1 MPTLNGQ
8 ANSQPKLAG
17 SATGA
22 QSDFEFYFFS
32 ELYKRPV
39 CAGKVKDRIGKV
51 TDLVFKMAD
60 PYPEAV
66 GILLDHGWGKP
77 NEFVTW
83 DKVRKIEDDAIFVA
97 PTENGQV
104 YPPFVDQPGWIL
116 VNEHLMGQTILDID
130 GRRTEVVNDVHLLES
145 KGRMV
150 LVHVDISFNGFLR
163 KWGLGRLTWIKDQ
176 FISWKYVQPLSV
188 EDKGTDTVSLSI
200 TRKRIK
206 NLPSGDLADA
216 LEELEGEEQQAV
228 FSALD
233 SEKAAEV
240 LVEAEPRAQR
250 QLVANLRKERAR
262 GILSEMSVPQLA
274 ALFAVL
280 PHDDVTELM
289 GLLPKEQADRLRAL
303 ISQRE
308 VTARTL
314 MSAEYISVARESK
327 VGDVL
332 KNLRTSKHD
341 PVSLTY
347 VFVVSPDKTL
357 AGVVD
362 LRDLILASD
371 DASVGDLMLFPV
383 VTAQEEDLQAD
394 VAEMFAKYG
403 FRIIPVVDAQ
413 DHILGVINHRDIV
426 GAIPRTT
433 PAG

>member
-1 MPTLNGQ
+1 MSGQ
-8 ANSQPKLAG
+8 PDFPLKPAG
-17 SATGA
+17 LTADT
-22 QSDFEFYFFS
+22 QQDFEFYCFS
-32 ELYKRPV
+32 RLYKRPV
-39 CAGKVKDRIGKV
+39 CAGKVKDRIGRV

-83 DKVRKIEDDAIFVA
+83 DKVRKIEDDAIFVT
-97 PTENGQV
+97 PNENGQPF
-104 YPPFVDQPGWIL
+104 PPFVDQPGWIL
-116 VNEHLMGQTILDID
+116 LNEHLMGQTILDID

-163 KWGLGRLTWIKDQ
+163 KWGLGLLTTWMKDQ
-176 FISWKYVQPLSV
+176 LISWRYVQPLSV

-206 NLPSGDLADA
+206 NLPSEDLADA
-216 LEELEGEEQQAV
+216 LEELKGEEQQAV

-240 LVEAEPRAQR
+240 LIEAEPRAQR
-250 QLVANLRKERAR
+250 QLVANLRRERAR

-289 GLLPKEQADRLRAL
+289 GLLPKEQADRLKAL

-314 MSAEYISVARESK
+314 MSADYIAVARESK
-327 VGDVL
+327 VGEVL
-332 KNLRTSKHD
+332 RNIRTSKHD
-341 PVSLTY
+341 AGCLSY
-347 VFVVSPDKTL
+347 VYVIGPDKTL
-357 AGVVD
+357 VGVVD
-362 LRDLILASD
+362 LRDLVLASD
-371 DASVGDLMLFPV
+371 ELTVADLMVFPV
-383 VTAQEEDLQAD
+383 VTAQEGDLQD
-394 VAEMFAKYG
+394 DLSEMFAKYH
-403 FRIIPVVDAQ
+403 FRIIPVVDAH
-413 DHILGVINHRDIV
+413 DHILGVVNHRDI
-426 GAIPRTT
+426 
-433 PAG
+433 AGMAVRVPTGN

>member
-1 MPTLNGQ
+1 MNGQ
-8 ANSQPKLAG
+8 PNSQPKPSG
-17 SATGA
+17 PTTVA
-22 QSDFEFYFFS
+22 QQGFEFYFFS

-83 DKVRKIEDDAIFVA
+83 DKVRKIEDDAIFVT
-97 PTENGQV
+97 PTENGQAF
-104 YPPFVDQPGWIL
+104 PPFVDQPGWIL
-116 VNEHLMGQTILDID
+116 LNEHLMGQTILDID

-176 FISWKYVQPLSV
+176 FISWRYVQPLSV
-188 EDKGTDTVSLSI
+188 EDKDTDTVSLSI

-206 NLPSGDLADA
+206 NLPSEDLADA
-216 LEELEGEEQQAV
+216 LEELKGNEQQAV

-240 LVEAEPRAQR
+240 LIEAEPRAQR
-250 QLVANLRKERAR
+250 QLIANLRKERAR

-289 GLLPKEQADRLRAL
+289 GLLPKEQADRLEAL

-314 MSAEYISVARESK
+314 MSADYVAVAKESK
-327 VGDVL
+327 VGEVL
-332 KNLRTSKHD
+332 NNIRVSKRD
-341 PVSLTY
+341 AGCISYIY
-347 VFVVSPDKTL
+347 VVGPEKMLV
-357 AGVVD
+357 GVVD
-362 LRDLILASD
+362 LRDLVLAG
-371 DASVGDLMLFPV
+371 DAMGLGDLMVSPV
-383 VTAQEEDLQAD
+383 VSAQEHDLRD
-394 VAEMFAKYG
+394 DIAEMFAKYH
-403 FRIIPVVDAQ
+403 FRIIPVVDDQ
-413 DHILGVINHRDIV
+413 DHILGVINHRDVV
-426 GAIPRTT
+426 GATPRAT
-433 PAG
+433 PGG

>member
-1 MPTLNGQ
+1 MNGQ
-8 ANSQPKLAG
+8 PNSQPKPSG
-17 SATGA
+17 PTTVA
-22 QSDFEFYFFS
+22 QQGFEFYFFS

-83 DKVRKIEDDAIFVA
+83 DRVRKIEDDAIFVT
-97 PTENGQV
+97 PTENGQAF
-104 YPPFVDQPGWIL
+104 PPFLDQPGWIL
-116 VNEHLMGQTILDID
+116 LNEHLMGQTILDID

-176 FISWKYVQPLSV
+176 FISWRYVQPLSV

-206 NLPSGDLADA
+206 NLPSEDLADA
-216 LEELEGEEQQAV
+216 LEELKGNEQQAV

-240 LVEAEPRAQR
+240 LIEAEPRAQR
-250 QLVANLRKERAR
+250 QLIANLRKERAR

-289 GLLPKEQADRLRAL
+289 GLLPKEQADRLEAL

-314 MSAEYISVARESK
+314 MSADYVAVAKESK
-327 VGDVL
+327 VGEVL
-332 KNLRTSKHD
+332 NNIRVSKRD
-341 PVSLTY
+341 AGCISYIY
-347 VFVVSPDKTL
+347 VVGPEKMLV
-357 AGVVD
+357 GVVD
-362 LRDLILASD
+362 LRDLVLAG
-371 DASVGDLMLFPV
+371 DAMGLGDLMVSPV
-383 VTAQEEDLQAD
+383 VSAQEHDLRD
-394 VAEMFAKYG
+394 DIAEMFAKYH
-403 FRIIPVVDAQ
+403 FRIIPVVDDQ
-413 DHILGVINHRDIV
+413 DHILGVINHRDVV
-426 GAIPRTT
+426 GATPRATL
-433 PAG
+433 GG